1 MVQCLVHYHHWS
13 TYTRICNGQERY
25 AAYLKHARDA
35 ALGACTSDA
44 IKKPSVKVG
53 ALLPHEVT
61 TGAVECYERRLAMQ
75 EPSDEISTEI
85 SNLRLDDA
93 KDTLFRQQMQF
104 DLQWHGLVQGLRST
118 CATSAKGWVPICD
131 VSGSMSGQPMDV
143 AIALSLLLAEVNSQ
157 DSGWYGKMFTFS
169 TEPALI
175 TIFEDE
181 RPDSLEAVLAPAS
194 LSPISVDNTDASY
207 QFVDVG
213 DIDDDG
219 PAEEF
224 MDFEMADDATAPS
237 LRDIGAVAVKVGE
250 MDWGGSTD
258 LLKTM
263 QLYCDVAIAHG
274 TTNAEMENQGLVI
287 FSDMQF
293 NMAIHGSSW
302 DTTHAQIVQIFRGA
316 GYTEMP
322 KLIFWN
328 LRSTGSLPVQQ
339 DARGVILLSGFSAQ
353 LLKSFL
359 AGDLAA
365 FTPAAQLRSILDMPA
380 YGRLLVA

>member
-118 CATSAKGWVPICD
+118 CATSANGWVA
-131 VSGSMSGQPMDV
+131 V
-143 AIALSLLLAEVNSQ
+143 
-157 DSGWYGKMFTFS
+157 
-169 TEPALI
+169 
-175 TIFEDE
+175 FEDE
-181 RPDSLEAVLAPAS
+181 RPGLPEASLAPAS
-194 LSPISVDNTDASY
+194 LSPISMDNTDASY

-250 MDWGGSTD
+250 MNWGGSTD

-263 QLYCDVAIAHG
+263 QLYSDVAIAHG

-328 LRSTGSLPVQQ
+328 LRSTGSLPVKQNTN
-339 DARGVILLSGFSAQ
+339 GVVLLSGFSSA

-380 YGRLLVA
+380 YASLRVASNVNIG